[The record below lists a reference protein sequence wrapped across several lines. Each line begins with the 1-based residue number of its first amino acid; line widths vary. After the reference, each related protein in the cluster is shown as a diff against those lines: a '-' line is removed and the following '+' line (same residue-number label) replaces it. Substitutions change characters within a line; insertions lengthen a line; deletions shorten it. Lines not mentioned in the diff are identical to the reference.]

1 MRDPAKGVLLI
12 THYQRLLDYVQPD
25 FVHILAAGRIVKT
38 GGADIAR
45 QLEDEGYDAVMAHA

>member
-25 FVHILAAGRIVKT
+25 FVHILSDGAIVKT
-38 GGADIAR
+38 GGADLAK
-45 QLEDEGYDAVMAHA
+45 QLEAEGYDEVMAA